1 MPYSAGRMLAPKI
14 AYSARNS
21 AGRIYPSLMRI
32 SWDWTMHL
40 NTGANTCEKQN
51 WFNVLI
57 KVLGSWSFIFVLC
70 LLEMVTI
77 NEMGRGGE
85 INHPDEGS
93 P

>member
-1 MPYSAGRMLAPKI
+1 
-14 AYSARNS
+14 
-21 AGRIYPSLMRI
+21 
-32 SWDWTMHL
+32 MHL
-40 NTGANTCEKQN
+40 NTGANTYEKQN